1 MIVFFFNLK
10 NISSLILDINVFIN
24 ELIFVLNMLQMTVV
38 AEDTI
43 VQFVV

>member
-1 MIVFFFNLK
+1 M
-10 NISSLILDINVFIN
+10 LDINVFID